1 LERPWKT
8 RSATGA
14 GAWKTFPAY
23 VPGEQPQGEGWIKL
37 NTNENPYGP
46 SPKALAAIREA
57 QDDRLRLYPEPSG
70 KVIREA
76 VAEVYGVDAAD
87 VFTGNGSDE
96 ILAFAFRAFF
106 DQGSPILFPDVTYS
120 FYPIW
125 ARAFSIPFRTVPLRE
140 DFSIAP
146 EDYAGDNGG
155 VVFPNPNAPTARALE
170 LGMPWSGSCRGI
182 RIAWSWWTRPTS
194 ISAAGPP
201 YPSPRRFPNLLV
213 VHTLSKSRSLAG
225 LRAAFAVGSP
235 GLIPALE
242 RVRDWYNSYTLDRI
256 AQAAAAA
263 AIRDVE
269 WTAENS
275 RKIQSTRDRFAAE
288 LSLQGWSV
296 VPSCANFVF
305 AAHPRLSAKELQ
317 VALRQKRILVRA
329 LSGPRLERAR
339 AHQHRDRRGD
349 GRRPGG
355 DPVPL
360 RGWRPD

>member
-1 LERPWKT
+1 MENAKRYWSRGLEDV
-8 RSATGA
+8 
-14 GAWKTFPAY
+14 PAY

-46 SPKALAAIREA
+46 SPKALEAARQA
-57 QDDRLRLYPEPSG
+57 QGDRLRLYPEPSG
-70 KVIREA
+70 KVIRDA

-146 EDYAGDNGG
+146 EDYADENGG
-155 VVFPNPNAPTARALE
+155 IVFPNPNAPTARALE
-170 LGMPWSGSCRGI
+170 LGAVEQILSQNPDRLVLVDEAYIDFGGQT
-182 RIAWSWWTRPTS
+182 AVPLTRR
-194 ISAAGPP
+194 
-201 YPSPRRFPNLLV
+201 YPNLLV

-225 LRAAFAVGSP
+225 LRVAFAVASP
-235 GLIPALE
+235 GLVPALE

-263 AIRDVE
+263 AIRDVA
-269 WTAENS
+269 WTNATS
-275 RKIQSTRDRFAAE
+275 GKIQATRDRFAAE
-288 LSLQGWSV
+288 LSRQGWSV
-296 VPSCANFVF
+296 VPSSANFVF
-305 AAHPRLSAKELQ
+305 AAHPRLSAKELLA
-317 VALRQKRILVRA
+317 ALRERRILVRA
-329 LSGPRLERAR
+329 LSGPRLERHAR
-339 AHQHRDRRGD
+339 ISIGTDVEMDAVLEAIREL
-349 GRRPGG
+349 P
-355 DPVPL
+355 
-360 RGWRPD
+360 

>member
-1 LERPWKT
+1 MENAKRFWSRGLEEV
-8 RSATGA
+8 
-14 GAWKTFPAY
+14 PAY

-76 VAEVYGVDAAD
+76 VAEVHGVDASD

-106 DQGSPILFPDVTYS
+106 VQDSPILFPDVTYS

-125 ARAFSIPFRTVPLRE
+125 ARAFSIPFRVVPLRE

-155 VVFPNPNAPTARALE
+155 VVFPNPNAPTARVLE
-170 LGMPWSGSCRGI
+170 LGTVE
-182 RIAWSWWTRPTS
+182 RILSRNPDRLVLVDEAYIDFGGQTAIPLT
-194 ISAAGPP
+194 
-201 YPSPRRFPNLLV
+201 RRFPNLLV

-256 AQAAAAA
+256 AQVAAAA

-275 RKIQSTRDRFAAE
+275 RKIQSTRERFATE

-329 LSGPRLERAR
+329 LSGPRLEEHAR
-339 AHQHRDRRGD
+339 ISIGTDAEMDAVLEAIRS
-349 GRRPGG
+349 
-355 DPVPL
+355 L
-360 RGWRPD
+360 